1 MAFCSAVT
9 LCFASIFSLAAAA
22 LLAISFSTDN
32 WQVISVAEE
41 FNAAEPVQNEAK
53 LRAIAAKIGQNQ
65 SAIDIQK
72 SPLYYTRTR
81 GLFRECYPG
90 GKENAPFPKDK
101 ANRIVE
107 LYMSPVETW
116 CRNINYFIPEEG
128 KTKNFKEDQMTKIHM
143 SRAMIALFI
152 VAFFFMFVSFT
163 TGIVGCWRTS
173 PSNIQASAVLMLLAC
188 LLSGGAMGLWHGC
201 EYYEQEKINEAVC
214 EYPSCPT
221 ELFVKKWPAP
231 LQKATGTLFKYG
243 WSYIV
248 SWIGVGLT
256 LCSAILFFL
265 AAVCIKNDKER
276 EDAMNLQYLMPVYPQ
291 KQQSYGP
298 YGYAAYPGPAAYYG
312 SQYGL
317 PYNQY

>member
-22 LLAISFSTDN
+22 LLAIAFSTDN
-32 WQVISVAEE
+32 WLTISVNQEY
-41 FNAAEPVQNEAK
+41 NAANEAN
-53 LRAIAAKIGQNQ
+53 IANIANTLNESEIGVKQ
-65 SAIDIQK
+65 

-90 GKENAPFPKDK
+90 PKEKAPFPKEKKD
-101 ANRIVE
+101 RIID

-116 CRNINYFIPEEG
+116 CRNINYYIPEEG
-128 KTKNFKEDQMTKIHM
+128 KTKDFKIEQMTKIHM

-201 EYYEQEKINEAVC
+201 EHYEQEKINDAVC
-214 EYPSCPT
+214 DLPSCPT
-221 ELFVKKWPAP
+221 ELFVKKWHPR
-231 LQKATGTLFKYG
+231 LLEATTFKYD

-248 SWIGVGLT
+248 SWIGVGMT
-256 LCSAILFFL
+256 LCSATLFFL
-265 AAVCIKNDKER
+265 AAQCIKTDKQR
-276 EDAMNLQYLMPVYPQ
+276 EEAMNLQYLMPVYPQ

>member
-1 MAFCSAVT
+1 
-9 LCFASIFSLAAAA
+9 
-22 LLAISFSTDN
+22 
-32 WQVISVAEE
+32 
-41 FNAAEPVQNEAK
+41 
-53 LRAIAAKIGQNQ
+53 
-65 SAIDIQK
+65 
-72 SPLYYTRTR
+72 
-81 GLFRECYPG
+81 
-90 GKENAPFPKDK
+90 
-101 ANRIVE
+101 
-107 LYMSPVETW
+107 
-116 CRNINYFIPEEG
+116 
-128 KTKNFKEDQMTKIHM
+128 
-143 SRAMIALFI
+143 
-152 VAFFFMFVSFT
+152 MFVSFT

-201 EYYEQEKINEAVC
+201 EYYEQEKIGLDAIC
-214 EYPSCPT
+214 TLDPTLYPSCPT
-221 ELFVKKWPAP
+221 DLFVKKWPP
-231 LQKATGTLFKYG
+231 LLMKETTFKYD

-248 SWIGVGLT
+248 SWVGVGMT

-265 AAVCIKNDKER
+265 AAVCIKNDKDK